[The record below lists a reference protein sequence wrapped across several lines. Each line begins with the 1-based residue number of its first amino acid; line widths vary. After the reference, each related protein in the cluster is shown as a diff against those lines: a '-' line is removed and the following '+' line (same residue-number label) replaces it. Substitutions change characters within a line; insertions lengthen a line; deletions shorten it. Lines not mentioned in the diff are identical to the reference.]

1 MSYNIF
7 SGIPTKTRVQGNG
20 VNQACFP
27 DDVNVTWEVIKDITN
42 KIFSYLLSHKI
53 NAA

>member
-7 SGIPTKTRVQGNG
+7 SGIPAKPRVQGNG
-20 VNQACFP
+20 INRACFP
-27 DDVNVTWEVIKDITN
+27 NDVNVLWEVIKDTKN